1 MEASMQA
8 AGESSPLAHFRQ
20 IFQLLRLSSS
30 GTGAKHTMLANNVNL
45 TIFTGRAANSGY
57 RPQLCWLCVVV
68 DRRAR
73 HLRRTMH

>member
-45 TIFTGRAANSGY
+45 TIFRAGSSHNLHGGEKA
-57 RPQLCWLCVVV
+57 
-68 DRRAR
+68 RAR
-73 HLRRTMH
+73 EAP